1 MLDTLRGSIGNP
13 ELDGELDFILLPFYQ
28 FCFPST
34 GETTV
39 GQNDHDIKLSGAL
52 VAETHWSV
60 DTQSNRIFC
69 FALSYNLSVS
79 YII

>member
-1 MLDTLRGSIGNP
+1 MLDTPRGSIGNP

>member
-1 MLDTLRGSIGNP
+1 MRFDSAVILWRRIRCYWDTLRGSIGNP

-60 DTQSNRIFC
+60 DT
-69 FALSYNLSVS
+69 
-79 YII
+79 